1 MTIETIDT
9 KSNRQLEFLKSEV
22 AKFISHKKKIIEN
35 SIAADG
41 QQISIFNTAYDV
53 LKREIDMAADYQLN
67 GFVNVVLRN
76 LEHLEKLLPHKA
88 NDSYISSL
96 NCLDKIRGLCL
107 LYKMENNAKQF

>member
-1 MTIETIDT
+1 
-9 KSNRQLEFLKSEV
+9 
-22 AKFISHKKKIIEN
+22 
-35 SIAADG
+35 
-41 QQISIFNTAYDV
+41 
-53 LKREIDMAADYQLN
+53 
-67 GFVNVVLRN
+67 